1 MHLIRCHLDHY
12 PILLET
18 HPRASNGRG
27 RPFKFQNCWLL
38 DSTFHLVVSQAW
50 GQALRL
56 KDAINRFTRDASAWI
71 KTHFWEKFYLE
82 EEYYGKTKWHST
94 SCLSQAF

>member
-1 MHLIRCHLDHY
+1 MHLTRCHLDHC

-18 HPRASNGRG
+18 HPRASNGRV

-56 KDAINRFTRDASAWI
+56 TDAINRFTRDASAWI
-71 KTHFWEKFYLE
+71 KTHF
-82 EEYYGKTKWHST
+82 GKIFT
-94 SCLSQAF
+94 